1 MFGRMR
7 TDDAQRMVTLAS
19 EVKRLRKEN
28 AELRAQVAPK
38 PFIDRDPCIDT
49 ETFEEYMT
57 DSDIE

>member
-7 TDDAQRMVTLAS
+7 ADDAQRMVTLAA

-38 PFIDRDPCIDT
+38 SDIDRKLAEIA
-49 ETFEEYMT
+49 EYMM